1 MGEVN
6 MLGEAVKF
14 MFLGMGIVYSFLI
27 IMIFALKTQAFLVN
41 KYLVKEQK
49 VEVKEWKPEIAQEIV
64 DEKQI
69 TAAIAA
75 AIIHHNN
82 IKG

>member
-1 MGEVN
+1 
-6 MLGEAVKF
+6 
-14 MFLGMGIVYSFLI
+14 
-27 IMIFALKTQAFLVN
+27 VN

-49 VEVKEWKPEIAQEIV
+49 VEVKEWKPEIV